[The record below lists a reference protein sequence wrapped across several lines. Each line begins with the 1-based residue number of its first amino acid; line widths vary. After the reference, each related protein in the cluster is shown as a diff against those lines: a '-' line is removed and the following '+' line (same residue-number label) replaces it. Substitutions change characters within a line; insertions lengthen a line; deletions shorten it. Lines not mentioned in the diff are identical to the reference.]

1 MAQPIFLKNF
11 KIDGFNLGDMFVVAN
26 VTIPFLNVE
35 RSYYTVGNS
44 DGSNLLSTRLG
55 SNTIT
60 IDGFLIPDFSGMS
73 VSETKDK
80 LVGQIMGKDVKEL
93 IFDEMPDRYFNVVF
107 EGSEDYDAS
116 TSELTA
122 LTLTFTCPDGVAH
135 SVKND
140 VFRNTQSVSTNMILD
155 SEFENLQ
162 MWNEEAYVLP
172 DKISDSNA
180 LRLNNSDKELSTM
193 GQVENNLI
201 SDDVYYRLDDLTAGS
216 QIRTSLNY
224 AVVKEPTFEGDEIT
238 SLAARLEEFDT
249 ENGKLLNQTTV
260 PISNKGNVQTAYAFD
275 STGKDRFSF
284 EDNPT
289 PNMYPYGTSEAPIP
303 SAYLGSVVT
312 IDGNQTVPE
321 WGATTARR
329 VKITGGTSIV
339 KGTFRTGVLTVS
351 GVTYTASIYAKNNGT
366 TPVTIN
372 SNFAGFTTLQPGE
385 SRRIS
390 FTGSRPIG
398 ATNVPIQWI
407 IQVADASQSVDVT
420 LWRAK
425 TSVNTEVDVWT
436 EANQGITDNTT
447 PKYIGFST
455 RDNDS
460 PSNLLLNGA
469 LRSNY
474 DSWSGDPTFTRSSNG
489 EYTTL
494 TKTTSNAGTSLGL
507 NGGTSYSLNGAVSS
521 NSEYTLSGSVYIDS
535 TNLTNLTSL
544 QLRLFITYSNN
555 TSQQIIADAQLDK
568 RNQWQQ
574 LVVSGLTTN
583 LPISAV
589 RVQLVLNG
597 TFTGTIRVRD
607 IKLENGAVAT
617 PFAPHVTERGALYT
631 WYPYGTSI
639 PNTMFSLSAFT
650 NTFTIS
656 SDETK
661 VIKLSILA
669 YGNSDVVISKPML
682 TTTSSGTYVASAKQI
697 KTQFDIINNGTWDS
711 YPIIEATP
719 NSDQA
724 LLGIINDDGD
734 ILQFGNNG
742 DVTNA
747 EPKSNEVGFYNSW
760 AANTLPSNSQVNTGH
775 VTNSPYNAGDTNK
788 PNTILGT
795 VRFKGGLIKPDFP
808 ETFSAGAWSGPTIA
822 TNIAA
827 PSTGGRSGAFSYNE
841 RLTFKTDKGDM
852 GQCEMVVISDAND
865 IIMGTVVQDNSN
877 ASVENIVEFWLGNV
891 KVNAKYMDSSKNK
904 TGDLSVTM
912 TRDSTGR
919 VFTWTVEVIDYK
931 NPTKPLNK
939 YTFTYNNP
947 AAITKNA
954 VRTSRWF
961 RKYNRGK
968 GMETVVTGTKYYFTA
983 SRETVNI
990 RNQPNL
996 KGRILGQ
1003 VKKGTSFTTMTWTT
1017 GQNLAGNDQWYQVY
1031 KAGANITATGWVSG
1045 AELNQT
1051 NKTYNTKSVV
1061 AWKITDMEIIQSS
1074 FTWLGDSNPSDTL
1087 NPFKKGDKIV
1097 IDTYNKSIAVNGENR
1112 EDLAAIG
1119 NQWSGFKLTPGNHT
1133 FKVVSSSWQTNDF
1146 EVVVLNQRHLL

>member
-1 MAQPIFLKNF
+1 MAQPVFLKNF

-140 VFRNTQSVSTNMILD
+140 VFRNTQSTSANMIID

-172 DKISDSNA
+172 DKINGSNA

-193 GQVENNLI
+193 EQVENNLI
-201 SDDVYYRLDDLTAGS
+201 SDDVYYRLDDLTTGS

-238 SLAARLEEFDT
+238 SLAVRLEEFDT
-249 ENGKLLNQTTV
+249 ENGKLLNQTTA
-260 PISNKGNVQTAYAFD
+260 PISNNGNVQTAYAFD
-275 STGKDRFSF
+275 ATGKDRFTTSY
-284 EDNPT
+284 
-289 PNMYPYGTSEAPIP
+289 PNENILLGTTSETQ
-303 SAYLGSVVT
+303 S
-312 IDGNQTVPE
+312 
-321 WGATTARR
+321 
-329 VKITGGTSIV
+329 
-339 KGTFRTGVLTVS
+339 
-351 GVTYTASIYAKNNGT
+351 
-366 TPVTIN
+366 
-372 SNFAGFTTLQPGE
+372 FTTN
-385 SRRIS
+385 
-390 FTGSRPIG
+390 TGWPDKTG
-398 ATNVPIQWI
+398 ATNALMAVGDNRVVKAGDTITYSAYITAP
-407 IQVADASQSVDVT
+407 ADVRAYIYVRLSRPGAPNGSYEDKASNLLEPGTSGWCSVTVT
-420 LWRAK
+420 IPSDT
-425 TSVNTEVDVWT
+425 TSIRFTVGRYEYNNTVTRTISWASEKAEKSDKQTIWT

-455 RDNDS
+455 TDNDS

-555 TSQQIIADAQLDK
+555 TSQQIIAGAQLDK

-639 PNTMFSLSAFT
+639 PNSMFSLSAFT

-775 VTNSPYNAGDTNK
+775 VTNSPYNAGDTSK

-808 ETFSAGAWSGPTIA
+808 ETFSPGAWSGPTIA

-931 NPTKPLNK
+931 NPTKPLSK

-947 AAITKNA
+947 TAITKNA

-1003 VKKGTSFTTMTWTT
+1003 VKKGTRFTTMTWTT

-1031 KAGANITATGWVSG
+1031 KSGANITATGWVSG

-1061 AWKITDMEIIQSS
+1061 AWKITDMEIIDSS
-1074 FTWLGDSNPSDTL
+1074 FTWLGDSNPNDTL
-1087 NPFKKGDKIV
+1087 NPFKKGDKII